1 MSRWPGSSLILSG
14 ITFWWSV
21 RHVGSSDQFKAKY
34 SPLLRPDLPDCSVQ
48 YLWIISLLIWL
59 EGTSNIPR
67 LLWLQGTALHPLP
80 HLCTPPAT
88 LQTPVVDSLTLTN
101 TWGAFPHVSSDPSL
115 CRSLG
120 SGTQSCELWTPWF
133 PGLSAPPPQLKEY
146 EFHLGLSLD
155 CLPGISW
162 SSWSVYVFVIS
173 WISLPSHCLMT
184 SVSKPIYYFIYFIWY
199 FLLFQDKN
207 KSGPVTL
214 SWAKPEIL
222 SNSVNLALNTN
233 IITQKRYHV
242 NLSFSKWGSWATD
255 PRIS

>member
-1 MSRWPGSSLILSG
+1 MNYKSYNLVRGNKQYCLTSVTAGNSSPPSPSSLNPS
-14 ITFWWSV
+14 
-21 RHVGSSDQFKAKY
+21 RH
-34 SPLLRPDLPDCSVQ
+34 PPDSCS
-48 YLWIISLLIWL
+48 W
-59 EGTSNIPR
+59 
-67 LLWLQGTALHPLP
+67 
-80 HLCTPPAT
+80 
-88 LQTPVVDSLTLTN
+88 LTLMN

-146 EFHLGLSLD
+146 ELNLGLSLD

-162 SSWSVYVFVIS
+162 SSWIVHIFVIS

-184 SVSKPIYYFIYFIWY
+184 SVSKPIYCFIYFIWY

-233 IITQKRYHV
+233 IITQKRYHF